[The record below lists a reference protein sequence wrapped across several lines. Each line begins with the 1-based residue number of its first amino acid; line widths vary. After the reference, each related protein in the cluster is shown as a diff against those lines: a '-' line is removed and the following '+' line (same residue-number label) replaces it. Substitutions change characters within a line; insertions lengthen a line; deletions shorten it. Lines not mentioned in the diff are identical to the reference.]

1 MRFFVILFF
10 LIASYSYVSGSVI
23 FPKYNS
29 MTIFSIADGD
39 SIILSDFPSDWKYK
53 RVAVGINGSPLQ
65 GIFVNPNT
73 SCEFFLSD
81 YYKIIDFQYRQEN
94 SVILIYRG
102 KSMLVGFL
110 QWWVDNDNVNSICSK
125 ISEEL
130 FADSIEFLLN
140 KKLSFYR
147 NLKVPNQEEIFE
159 NSVGSFLIQNF
170 QSFPHNDIVIQIK
183 SKDEKPLEGYFRIGK
198 NFYPLSGYSISIP
211 INRRS
216 KYAIV
221 FQVAFHTIRKYSIK
235 WWGESREPKKEKVY
249 SEQNI
254 VGDTIFTSYLFT
266 GEFREIDTLHL
277 KIDKNSLADGKIP
290 SITRYSS
297 IPTEIT
303 QRFSEFRFYG
313 TAYEISGKLSNGK
326 KITVALPLGDEYEVG
341 DSIGIFHYSN
351 GVLTDIEI
359 DSVVGNFVY
368 FKTDSFSLFG
378 RWIKKT
384 ANKLGKVLG
393 TIGGGIIDGIDK
405 VVSFANRMYD
415 KLINFVCGG
424 FLDGDMWKRL
434 FHMTP
439 DDKRHFVVGEIST
452 AKASKTDSDF
462 ERMKVIAMGQL
473 EKLSGS
479 DKKKLDQSKH
489 NLNILLANL
498 IIRKRDSAHT
508 AVRHFIFEM
517 GSEKT
522 SSLIVLKD
530 LKNSK
535 IYPVEKYFLLS
546 SDLTTSAENLLD
558 LLSNCYGAVNLT
570 GYLKTNIKKS
580 TESISGYCKSYF
592 HLWGIST
599 WFQSVFHCGAG
610 IAKGTGPSLADG
622 SLFDMKNFFGEKD
635 DYVLSTTDV
644 LSLAVLLS
652 YYSEEE
658 ETKEALG
665 VMFKNSYDALSA
677 WTGFMGAVMLYNNIS
692 IKAEAAMAL
701 YEYIYSGSLEHFNKL
716 KQGMINHYGPNGGFS
731 EGMGY
736 AQYVNETVPYLMVAL
751 RQAMSLGGDDFDLP
765 QGFLNSGEY
774 IRKFSRPVRL
784 GSLSQLIPIEIDDGC
799 TYSPDFYVWGTLTN
813 DKVFYGFAEQ
823 FDFDSYV
830 DTTLFLFRFLGLPDE
845 KTMNLMD
852 IEPDLSKLKKLAE
865 IGTNVE
871 ADFLDGLGVIKVFSK
886 NDTASISLI
895 AENGILRDMGQA
907 HDQQDNMSFTL
918 ASTLNGFF
926 VQDRGY
932 KDFKMFDKYKNYST
946 HNVIRRLCQEESCEE
961 DDAKGKSLSRSE
973 LSQRATAFTGYNTG
987 VMMNLLF
994 SALNDDLA
1002 GYGVLRAGGSDAY
1015 VEDSVRVLD
1024 ENDVKLVGFSAHQT
1038 TTSDLK
1044 LERSIFYF
1052 GETLWL
1058 VDRFDKDSL
1067 VWTVNSKIDSLPKK
1081 MAVYFGKQKWDVN
1094 AKDTIK
1100 VVQNRRREDT
1110 DASGILRLNEYSCE
1124 INHERLVTLVYPMN
1138 KNIEFQM
1145 DAVSCPKEIQCF
1157 GRKIGDIWQRVVISP
1172 QGNSFVFRNAFP
1184 GSSDISQWA
1193 GIVFGESVDGKTW
1206 TVVGNLNGKSNYQ
1219 KLNDETDLFDLPA
1232 LKLLWRER

>member
-10 LIASYSYVSGSVI
+10 LIASYSYVSGSVV

-29 MTIFSIADGD
+29 MTVFSIADGD

-65 GIFVNPNT
+65 GTFVNPNT

-110 QWWVDNDNVNSICSK
+110 QWWVDNDNVNSTCSK
-125 ISEEL
+125 LSDGI
-130 FADSIEFLLN
+130 FADSIEFLIN
-140 KKLSFYR
+140 KKLSFYS
-147 NLKVPNQEEIFE
+147 NLKIPNQEKIFE
-159 NSVGSFLIQNF
+159 NSVGSFRIQNF
-170 QSFPHNDIVIQIK
+170 QSFPHNDIVIQVE
-183 SKDEKPLEGYFRIGK
+183 SKDGKPLEGYFRIGK

-221 FQVAFHTIRKYSIK
+221 FQVAFNTIRKYSIK
-235 WWGESREPKKEKVY
+235 WWGESREPKKEKVH

-254 VGDTIFTSYLFT
+254 VGDTIFASYLFT
-266 GEFREIDTLHL
+266 GKVKEIDTLHL

-290 SITRYSS
+290 SITCYSS
-297 IPTEIT
+297 LPTEIT
-303 QRFSEFRFYG
+303 QHFSEFRFYG

-359 DSVVGNFVY
+359 DSVAGNFIY

-439 DDKRHFVVGEIST
+439 DDKRHFVVGEISAAVGNKIDQDF
-452 AKASKTDSDF
+452 AKIND
-462 ERMKVIAMGQL
+462 IAKKEL
-473 EKLSGS
+473 TVLSGS
-479 DKKKLDQSKH
+479 EITKLEKSQS
-489 NLNILLANL
+489 NLDILLANL
-498 IIRKRDSAHT
+498 IIRKRAPDSAS
-508 AVRHFIFEM
+508 RHFVFEM

-610 IAKGTGPSLADG
+610 IAKGTGPSLVDG
-622 SLFDMKNFFGEKD
+622 SLFDIKNFFGKKD
-635 DYVLSTTDV
+635 DYVLLTTEV
-644 LSLAVLLS
+644 LSRAVLLS
-652 YYSEEE
+652 YYSEDE

-677 WTGFMGAVMLYNNIS
+677 WAGFMGAVMLYNNIS

-751 RQAMSLGGDDFDLP
+751 RQAMNLGGDDFDLP

-774 IRKFSRPVRL
+774 IRKFSRSVRL
-784 GSLSQLIPIEIDDGC
+784 GSSSQLIPIEIDDGC
-799 TYSPDFYVWGTLTN
+799 TYPPDFYVWGTLTKN
-813 DKVFYGFAEQ
+813 KILYGFAEY
-823 FDFDSYV
+823 FNS
-830 DTTLFLFRFLGLPDE
+830 DTALSLFRFLGLPDE
-845 KTMNLMD
+845 KTRNLMN
-852 IEPDLSKLKKLAE
+852 IESDLSKLIRFADVG
-865 IGTNVE
+865 INVE
-871 ADFLDGLGVIKVFSK
+871 ADFLDGLGVIKVFSEK
-886 NDTASISLI
+886 DTASISLI

-907 HDQQDNMSFTL
+907 HDQQDNISFTL
-918 ASTLNGFF
+918 ASTSNGFF

-932 KDFKMFDKYKNYST
+932 KGFKMFDKYKNYST
-946 HNVIRRLCQEESCEE
+946 HNVIRRLCQEKSCDE

-994 SALNDDLA
+994 YTLNDEFA
-1002 GYGVLRAGGSDAY
+1002 NYGVLRAGGSDAY
-1015 VEDSVRVLD
+1015 VEDSVRILD
-1024 ENDVKLVGFSAHQT
+1024 GNVMKLVGFSARQT

-1044 LERSIFYF
+1044 LERSICYF

-1058 VDRFDKDSL
+1058 VDRLDRDSL
-1067 VWTVNSKIDSLPKK
+1067 LWNVNSRIDSLSKK

-1100 VVQNRRREDT
+1100 VVQNRRRKDT
-1110 DASGILRLNEYSCE
+1110 DAFGILRLNEYSCE
-1124 INHERLVTLVYPMN
+1124 INHERLVTLIYPMN

-1145 DAVSCPKEIQCF
+1145 DVISCPKEIQCF
-1157 GRKIGDIWQRVVISP
+1157 ERKIGEIWQRVVISP
-1172 QGNSFVFRNAFP
+1172 LGNSFIFHNAFP
-1184 GSSDISQWA
+1184 GSSDISQWT

-1206 TVVGNLNGKSNYQ
+1206 TVVGNLNGESNFQ
-1219 KLNDETDLFDLPA
+1219 KLNYGTDLFDLPA
-1232 LKLLWRER
+1232 LKLLWRE